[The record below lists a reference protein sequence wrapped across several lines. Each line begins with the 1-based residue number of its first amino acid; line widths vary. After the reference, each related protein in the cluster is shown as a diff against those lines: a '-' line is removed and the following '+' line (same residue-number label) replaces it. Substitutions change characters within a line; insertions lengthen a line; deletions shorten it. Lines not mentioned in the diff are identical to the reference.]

1 MKKFFFSLFAAVILF
16 SLKNFSQTP
25 PEKDFQSWN
34 DIQISFPLIKIKDKN
49 DKEVEKLSFFVS
61 GALRFRQNIS
71 RFADE
76 RIGAGFDIYVNKYVS
91 LSPSYFYRAGQPFA
105 GRKEYEHRLRFDVNL
120 EKKWS
125 AFSIRD
131 RNRIEYRIRNSRSDS
146 VRYRNRIQLRVPV
159 KSEGEE
165 IFTPF
170 VGTEPFYDFQEKAW
184 TRNEFSAGIS
194 RKFSSNASGD
204 FYYLLQSN
212 RGNVLKTI
220 NVIGVSLKLKVD

>member
-1 MKKFFFSLFAAVILF
+1 MKKFFFSLFAVIILF
-16 SLKNFSQTP
+16 SANFSQTP
-25 PEKDFQSWN
+25 PERDFQSWN
-34 DIQISFPLIKIKDKN
+34 DIQISFPIIKTKDKN

-91 LSPSYFYRAGQPFA
+91 VSPSYLYRAGQPFA

-159 KSEGEE
+159 KSEGKE

-184 TRNEFSAGIS
+184 TRNEFSAGVS

-204 FYYLLQSN
+204 FYYMLQSN

-220 NVIGVSLKLKVD
+220 NILGISLKFKVD

>member
-1 MKKFFFSLFAAVILF
+1 MKKFFFSLFAATFLF
-16 SLKNFSQTP
+16 SVESFSQTP
-25 PEKDFQSWN
+25 PERDFQSWN
-34 DIQISFPLIKIKDKN
+34 DIQISFPLIKDEKQ
-49 DKEVEKLSFFVS
+49 VEKLSFFVS
-61 GALRFRQNIS
+61 GTLRIGRNVS

-76 RIGAGFDIYVNKYVS
+76 RIGAGFDIFVNKYVG

-125 AFSIRD
+125 SFSIRD
-131 RNRIEYRIRNSRSDS
+131 RNRVEYRIRNSRSDS
-146 VRYRNRIQLRVPV
+146 VRYRNRIQLRIAV
-159 KSEGEE
+159 KRDGKE

-170 VGTEPFYDFQEKAW
+170 VATEPFYDFQVKQW

-194 RKFSSNASGD
+194 RKLSSNASGD
-204 FYYLLQSN
+204 FYYMLQSN

-220 NVIGVSLKLKVD
+220 NIIGVSLKFKVD